1 MMTDTSHTQTPA
13 TPEEANGKRPYL
25 KPGFHHEPVFETMA
39 LACGKVQTTQ
49 NACRTRR
56 NAS

>member
-1 MMTDTSHTQTPA
+1 MTSTSNTPPA
-13 TPEEANGKRPYL
+13 PSQEANGKRPYL
-25 KPGFHHEPVFETMA
+25 KPGFSHESVFETMA

-49 NACRTRR
+49 NSCRTRR